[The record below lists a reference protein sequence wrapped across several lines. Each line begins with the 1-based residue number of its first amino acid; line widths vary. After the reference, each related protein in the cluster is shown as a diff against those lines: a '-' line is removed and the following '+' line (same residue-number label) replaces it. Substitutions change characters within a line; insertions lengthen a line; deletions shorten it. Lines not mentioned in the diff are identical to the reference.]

1 MLANKHFL
9 INEMRSGLGSILY
22 YIVRSEGG
30 AFPNQALKIFS
41 CICVCFLL
49 PPPQKKKNGTGGKN
63 SVY

>member
-41 CICVCFLL
+41 CIRVRFLL
-49 PPPQKKKNGTGGKN
+49 PPQKKNGTGGKN